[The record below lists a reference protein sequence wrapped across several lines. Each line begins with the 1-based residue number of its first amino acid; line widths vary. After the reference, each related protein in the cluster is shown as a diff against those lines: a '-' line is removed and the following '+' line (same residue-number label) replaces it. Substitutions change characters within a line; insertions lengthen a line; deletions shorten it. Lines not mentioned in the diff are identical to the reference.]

1 MGNIEAADPGKKV
14 SKIGIALLMLSVIV
28 LFSTLGAAFMRSRQG
43 EQVALPFLFYANTL
57 ILLISSVLLHFSWKS
72 EQLDVKKGLLSYSLL
87 LGLAFLVS
95 QTFAWGQLYAEGIDI
110 ALSGQ
115 KASYLYVLTG
125 LHALHVIGGNGFLAF
140 VYFAFEKRGKDYFE
154 SAMFFWHFLG
164 LLWVY
169 LLCLLLV

>member
-1 MGNIEAADPGKKV
+1 MGKIEAADPGKKV
-14 SKIGIALLMLSVIV
+14 SKIGIALLMLTVIV
-28 LFSTLGAAFMRSRQG
+28 LFSTLGAAFMRSRQADTI
-43 EQVALPFLFYANTL
+43 ELPLLFYANTL
-57 ILLISSVLLHFSWKS
+57 ILLVSSILLHFSWKS
-72 EQLDVKKGLLSYSLL
+72 KLIQTQKDLLSYAFI

-95 QTFAWGQLYAEGIDI
+95 QTIAWTQLYAEGVDI

-115 KASYLYVLTG
+115 KASYLYLLTG
-125 LHALHVIGGNGFLAF
+125 LHALHVLGGNAFLAF
-140 VYFAFEKRGKDYFE
+140 VYFAFDKMGKKYLE